1 MHSPESLLSS
11 CRDMFSDTERSIQE
25 LIHCSILPKFYQ
37 TTEFRTAAGM
47 VHARMMRD
55 VVSLWLGGLIMVY

>member
-1 MHSPESLLSS
+1 
-11 CRDMFSDTERSIQE
+11 MFSDTERSIQE